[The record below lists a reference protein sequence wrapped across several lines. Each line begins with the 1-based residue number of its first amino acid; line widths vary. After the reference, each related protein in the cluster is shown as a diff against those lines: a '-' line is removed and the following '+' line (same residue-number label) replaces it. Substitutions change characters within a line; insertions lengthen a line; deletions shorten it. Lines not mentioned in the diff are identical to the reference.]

1 MSIPILINGT
11 RYNTKLPGGN
21 VRSIGPVQLPI
32 SNLIQWVWY
41 WQESVLSCN
50 ILNCSPTTMLYM
62 QTANASPFGVR
73 PGNGPPY
80 KQGMYRALLY
90 YTILYYIILYYAKIV
105 MSNCVCFVLFYFLC
119 VGSIVFATSY
129 LCGDLTKTKL
139 HKLALSYI

>member
-1 MSIPILINGT
+1 MYIPILINGI

-21 VRSIGPVQLPI
+21 VRSIGPVQLLI

-62 QTANASPFGVR
+62 QTANAWPFGVR

-80 KQGMYRALLY
+80 KQGMYGAL
-90 YTILYYIILYYAKIV
+90 LYYIILYYTKIV
-105 MSNCVCFVLFYFLC
+105 MFNCVCFVLFYFQC
-119 VGSIVFATSY
+119 VCSIVFATSY